1 MDKIIVEEVS
11 RKKRKNLVIISIVV
25 IAVMVLAV
33 LTFRSVL
40 GSSLKRS
47 DITTSVVER
56 GDIEN
61 TITASG
67 QILPEFEQVIASP
80 ISASIQNVLVDA
92 GKPVQEGQSILMLDK
107 SISQSEYEKL
117 KFQLE
122 SKRNEIQKL
131 RVDLNQ
137 SFSSLQSSNKLKQL
151 RINSLKSSLED
162 AKRLYNAGGGTR
174 EDVEQAELAL
184 KVAMQEKAELENQ
197 LHSNQQTMRIQMK
210 ESEIAASI
218 QENDLRELERKLQ
231 LANIVATRPGVIT
244 WVNKNIGTTV
254 QPGESLVKIADL
266 GSFKLSGTLS
276 DSYIDQLHTGMPA
289 IIKINDQQFRGTVSS
304 INPSI
309 QNGLI
314 AFDVQLEI
322 KNNAL
327 YRPNMK
333 VDIFLVTDVH
343 KNVLRV
349 ANGPAFK
356 SGLTQEVFVLNGN
369 KAERRI
375 IHTGLSNFDFV
386 ELKDNIKAGET
397 VITSDMS
404 NYKNTKEITINN

>member
-11 RKKRKNLVIISIVV
+11 RKKRKNLVIISIVT

-151 RINSLKSSLED
+151 RINSLKPSLED

-210 ESEIAASI
+210 ESEIAANI
-218 QENDLRELERKLQ
+218 QENDLRELERKIQ
-231 LANIVATRPGVIT
+231 LTNIVAKRPGVIT

-314 AFDVQLEI
+314 PFDVQLEI

>member
-1 MDKIIVEEVS
+1 MDKIIEEEVT
-11 RKKRKNLVIISIVV
+11 RKKRKNFVIISIVTITV
-25 IAVMVLAV
+25 IVLAV

-47 DITTSVVER
+47 DITTSVVET

-80 ISASIQNVLVDA
+80 ISASIQNVLVEA
-92 GKPVQEGQSILMLDK
+92 GKPVKEGQSILMLDK
-107 SISQSEYEKL
+107 SLSQSEYEKL

-151 RINSLKSSLED
+151 RINSLRSSLED

-184 KVAMQEKAELENQ
+184 KVAMEEKAELENQ

-210 ESEIAASI
+210 EAEIAASI
-218 QENDLRELERKLQ
+218 QENDLLELERKLQ

-266 GSFKLSGTLS
+266 GSFKLSGTIS

-289 IIKINDQQFRGTVSS
+289 IVKINDQQFRGIVSS

-314 AFDVQLEI
+314 PFDVQLEV

-333 VDIFLVTDVH
+333 VDIFLVTDIH

-369 KAERRI
+369 KAERRTV
-375 IHTGLSNFDFV
+375 HTGLSNFDFV
-386 ELKDNIKAGET
+386 ELKDNIKEGET

>member
-1 MDKIIVEEVS
+1 MDKIIEEEVT
-11 RKKRKNLVIISIVV
+11 RKKRKNFVIISIVTITV
-25 IAVMVLAV
+25 IVLAV

-47 DITTSVVER
+47 DITTSVVET

-80 ISASIQNVLVDA
+80 ISASIQNVLVEA
-92 GKPVQEGQSILMLDK
+92 GKPVKEGQSILMLDK
-107 SISQSEYEKL
+107 SLSQSEYEKL

-151 RINSLKSSLED
+151 RINSLRSSLED

-184 KVAMQEKAELENQ
+184 KVAMEEKAELENQ

-210 ESEIAASI
+210 EAEIAASI
-218 QENDLRELERKLQ
+218 QENDLLELERKLQ

-266 GSFKLSGTLS
+266 GSFKLSGTIS

-289 IIKINDQQFRGTVSS
+289 IVKINDQQFRGIVSS

-314 AFDVQLEI
+314 PFDVQLEV

-333 VDIFLVTDVH
+333 VDIFLVTDIH

-369 KAERRI
+369 KAERRTV
-375 IHTGLSNFDFV
+375 HTGLSNFDFV

>member
-11 RKKRKNLVIISIVV
+11 RKKRKNLVIISIVT

-314 AFDVQLEI
+314 PFDVQLEI

>member
-1 MDKIIVEEVS
+1 
-11 RKKRKNLVIISIVV
+11 
-25 IAVMVLAV
+25 
-33 LTFRSVL
+33 
-40 GSSLKRS
+40 
-47 DITTSVVER
+47 
-56 GDIEN
+56 
-61 TITASG
+61 
-67 QILPEFEQVIASP
+67 
-80 ISASIQNVLVDA
+80 
-92 GKPVQEGQSILMLDK
+92 
-107 SISQSEYEKL
+107 
-117 KFQLE
+117 
-122 SKRNEIQKL
+122 
-131 RVDLNQ
+131 
-137 SFSSLQSSNKLKQL
+137 
-151 RINSLKSSLED
+151 
-162 AKRLYNAGGGTR
+162 
-174 EDVEQAELAL
+174 
-184 KVAMQEKAELENQ
+184 
-197 LHSNQQTMRIQMK
+197 
-210 ESEIAASI
+210 
-218 QENDLRELERKLQ
+218 
-231 LANIVATRPGVIT
+231 
-244 WVNKNIGTTV
+244 
-254 QPGESLVKIADL
+254 
-266 GSFKLSGTLS
+266 
-276 DSYIDQLHTGMPA
+276 MPA

-314 AFDVQLEI
+314 PFDVQLEI

>member
-1 MDKIIVEEVS
+1 MDKIIEEEVT
-11 RKKRKNLVIISIVV
+11 RKKRKNFVIISLVT
-25 IAVMVLAV
+25 IAVIVLAV
-33 LTFRSVL
+33 FTFRSVL

-47 DITTSVVER
+47 EITTSVVER

-92 GKPVQEGQSILMLDK
+92 GKPVKEGQSILMLDK
-107 SISQSEYEKL
+107 SLSQSEYEKL

-184 KVAMQEKAELENQ
+184 KVAMEEKAELENQ
-197 LHSNQQTMRIQMK
+197 LHSNQQTMQIQMK
-210 ESEIAASI
+210 EAEIAASI
-218 QENDLRELERKLQ
+218 QENDLTELQRKLQ

-266 GSFKLSGTLS
+266 GSFKLSGTIS

-289 IIKINDQQFRGTVSS
+289 IVKINDQQFRGIVSS

-314 AFDVQLEI
+314 PFDVQLDI

-356 SGLTQEVFVLNGN
+356 SGLTQDLFVLNGN
-369 KAERRI
+369 KAGRRTV
-375 IHTGLSNFDFV
+375 HTGLSNFDFV